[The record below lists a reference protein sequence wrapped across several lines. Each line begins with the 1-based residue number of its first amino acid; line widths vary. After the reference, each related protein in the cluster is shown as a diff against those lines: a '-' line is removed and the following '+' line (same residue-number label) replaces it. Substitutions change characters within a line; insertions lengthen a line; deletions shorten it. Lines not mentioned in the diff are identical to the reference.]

1 MYMSDRRLSDMQIL
15 EKFEEDPDSV
25 NPMYLF
31 WSFHRPEQANSS
43 ESASH
48 NPVLAQ
54 LESELDREVLERLH
68 ALYERYRPHYAPDRD
83 DSAIRQFL
91 LNYDYQGDR
100 GGMAF
105 PDDLRN
111 ALIFIHVAAIR
122 AHILS
127 RTDGFSE
134 EVKRCLDDVERTFT
148 RLRITGLE
156 PEERI
161 NPYMHLLDEEPN
173 LEGLGVFLSVLAVT
187 AISYIGLSRISRI
200 EGRYGDALHYLA
212 QAGQLYEYARPTPL
226 GTDDMWPLGA
236 NWRHPEFLGEAL
248 TEESVTGIRIP
259 LKEFTDTFD
268 LIRQS
273 TSDIHDW
280 SGIVAD
286 CRALASHSCCWRF
299 HEFEEE
305 VQMYWDEE
313 EDSIDD
319 IPAEH
324 IFRARITDEDG
335 SQVTWGEFWHGAKTW
350 ASSQLSPSEYRKM
363 RRRDEEVAAETRL
376 QKYFFGDNWRD
387 LPERAQ
393 ERIINADIL
402 WTSRQRVNRE
412 ALLNEI
418 QRATEEMCFAFI
430 WHPLMEEEI
439 ASGGLLTEIESRMAA
454 DRRQQ
459 PGVGDFIRIC
469 DRRFFSEYLERRNL
483 DEDEIQFMSED
494 LPVGMR
500 QLRPARNSAEH
511 VMGRSVPGQ
520 QIEELYRK
528 FLGIGRPGILPE
540 LVRTGRKLRVSR
552 HGR

>member
-1 MYMSDRRLSDMQIL
+1 MYMSDRRLSDMQVL
-15 EKFEEDPDSV
+15 EKFEEDTDSI

-31 WSFHRPEQANSS
+31 WSFHHSELANSS
-43 ESASH
+43 KSASH

-54 LESELDREVLERLH
+54 LESDLDREVLDRLH
-68 ALYERYRPHYAPDRD
+68 ALYDHYSPQYAPDRD
-83 DSAIRQFL
+83 GSAIRQFL

-111 ALIFIHVAAIR
+111 ALIFIHVAAAR

-187 AISYIGLSRISRI
+187 AISYVGLSRISRI
-200 EGRYGDALHYLA
+200 EGRYADALHYLA
-212 QAGQLYEYARPTPL
+212 EAGQLYEYARPTPL
-226 GTDDMWPLGA
+226 GIDDVWPLGSD
-236 NWRHPEFLGEAL
+236 WRMTEYVGETL
-248 TEESVTGIRIP
+248 MEESVTGIRIL
-259 LKEFTDTFD
+259 LKEFTRTFD
-268 LIRQS
+268 LIKQS
-273 TSDIHDW
+273 ASAVDDW

-286 CRALASHSCCWRF
+286 CRTLASHSYCWRF

-313 EDSIDD
+313 EDSIDE

-324 IFRARITDEDG
+324 IFRSRIMDEDG
-335 SQVTWGEFWHGAKTW
+335 SQVTWGEFWHSAKTW

-363 RRRDEEVAAETRL
+363 RRRDEGDAAETRL
-376 QKYFFGDNWRD
+376 QKYFFSDNWRD
-387 LPERAQ
+387 LPERGQ

-402 WTSRQRVNRE
+402 WTSSQRVNRE
-412 ALLNEI
+412 AILNEL

-430 WHPLMEEEI
+430 WYPLTEEEI
-439 ASGGLLTEIESRMAA
+439 ASEGLLTEIESRMAA

-469 DRRFFSEYLERRNL
+469 DRRFFSDFLKRRSL
-483 DEDEIQFMSED
+483 DEGESQFMSDD
-494 LPVGMR
+494 LPAAME
-500 QLRPARNSAEH
+500 QLRTARNSAEH
-511 VMGRSVPGQ
+511 VLGHSVPSQ
-520 QIEELYRK
+520 QIEEFYRK
-528 FLGIGRPGILPE
+528 FLGIGRTGILPE
-540 LVRTGRKLRVSR
+540 LVRIGRKLRVSR
-552 HGR
+552 HGH